1 MSDAPYLTETIK
13 TIPVYDKNENVNIT
27 IKSTHPAP
35 ATLRSLSW
43 EGDYSP
49 MHYRRG

>member
-1 MSDAPYLTETIK
+1 MSDAPYLDEEIQEV
-13 TIPVYDKNENVNIT
+13 PVYERNTNVELT
-27 IKSTHPAP
+27 LKSSHPAP

-49 MHYRRG
+49 MHYRRV